1 MYIANIGL
9 LRKTLT
15 EISVD
20 NSIKSLLLFCGDY
33 EKPAPDELCE
43 VLKCNNKPLI
53 GGIFPA
59 IIANGERKQSG
70 FMLIPLDETI
80 TTGLFQSQDSTTDI
94 AVLFNKWVNEN
105 NTAAASIFCFFDGM
119 WSSKTRFM
127 CELYDYFG
135 PFVNYMGGGAGSL
148 SFKSFPCIF
157 ANHRVVENA
166 AVIGLFPHPLKIGVA
181 HGWEPV
187 SEPIKVTEARG
198 NSIVTLN
205 WRPAFEVYSELIK
218 LYSGKILSEKFF
230 FNTSIYYPLGL
241 VQLDSEMIIRVL
253 YSTEDGVLH
262 ALDEVPQGE
271 YVRIMNGSSESLLQ
285 SARRALAE
293 SELSGNNEESERL
306 CIESISR
313 ILYHEDDVSKELEL
327 LNRKNSVN
335 GILSIG
341 QIANPGNTSLKLF
354 NKTIAVAQWKKTN

>member
-1 MYIANIGL
+1 MYIANLGL
-9 LRKTLT
+9 LRQILI
-15 EISVD
+15 EISED
-20 NSIKSLLLFCGDY
+20 NSIKSLLLFCGDND
-33 EKPAPDELCE
+33 KPAPEELSE

-80 TTGLFQSQDSTTDI
+80 TTGLFQSQDSATDI
-94 AVLFNKWVNEN
+94 AVHFNKWVNEN
-105 NTAAASIFCFFDGM
+105 NTATASIFCFFDGM

-157 ANHRVVENA
+157 ANHKVVENS

-181 HGWEPV
+181 HGWAPV

-198 NSIVTLN
+198 NNIITLN
-205 WRPAFEVYSELIK
+205 WRPAFEVYSEQIK
-218 LYSGKILSEKFF
+218 LHSGKTLSEKFF
-230 FNTSIYYPLGL
+230 FDTAGYYPLGL
-241 VQLDSEMIIRVL
+241 VQLDSEMTIRVL
-253 YSTEDGVLH
+253 YSAENGVLH

-271 YVRIMNGSSESLLQ
+271 YIRIMHGSAESLLQ

-293 SELSGNNEESERL
+293 SELTGSNEESERL

-313 ILYHEDDVSKELEL
+313 VLYHEDDFSKELAL
-327 LNRKNSVN
+327 LNKNKPVN